1 MTTTSG
7 VGSLHTC
14 GYCGQEVSEGDQ
26 YCLNC
31 GRAVQTIAPRAS
43 GGLVKP
49 AIGALKSIELAKL
62 HERIAEW
69 AKKLVDLTRRN
80 RLLYFRSTRSS
91 TLQIIE
97 PTMEE
102 VFNRLVIDDKPWH
115 FYIPPEDSTASKN
128 RLTSTLEPVLNHEPD
143 ETLLSAYQPENEVVT
158 KDRNATE
165 LKCVSENPVEDVLI
179 NLYRR
184 AHTEFEERGVRILY
198 VTFGMLDWSEQPQG
212 DHIKSPLLLVPVEL
226 RRESAS
232 QPFELRLAED
242 EIVLNPALST
252 QLKNEF
258 RIELQDPSDW
268 EGLSGLQTYLSD
280 AERSISSMNFTI
292 SKECWIGL
300 FSFYKLPI
308 YNDLKEHEA
317 MVIEN
322 PLVQALGG
330 IGRIDSG
337 ELVDPRELDRK
348 VEPQQSL
355 VVLDA
360 DSSQLACIESIK
372 KGSHLAVQGPPGT
385 GKSQTIVN
393 LIAEF
398 VSCGKSVLFVSE
410 KMAALEVVHKR
421 LRDHGLGHL
430 CLELHSN
437 KANKKVV
444 VDTLYNSCLEN
455 IEVKGSPMSEHDF
468 KKLGFKRDE
477 LNRYVD
483 LLHREQQPLSLT
495 AFQALGELARLDQY
509 PTLTSARG
517 DPGNLTVDH
526 IEQAVNLAKRL
537 GAVWSIALQGDKFP
551 WRGCTSNQYSLELR
565 TRILALLGS
574 YLKATETLER
584 DASQIAALFGL
595 PKPKSGSDLW
605 ILEVG
610 KMLHECPGVP
620 RILLTAKGDPYQNL
634 RGARQSEE
642 PWEYTSI
649 TDDYGRGIIELDLPR
664 LIQLWQSPLRW
675 INPHFYV
682 GRSRLRKLR
691 VHDRPIQDS
700 LKDLKNALQLKEAI
714 DWALHF
720 RSRIPTEITDDL
732 LQIAES
738 GSARAPNLTQL
749 ENSITDH
756 HKALTSL
763 SEFFEPGYPKIQGVY
778 LGVTPFQLQQT
789 HIGSLIESIDALR
802 DWIDYRNIERQFA
815 DLRLHALFRALEA
828 CYVRS
833 DELGA
838 VVRKSL
844 LQEWL
849 DWLFAKEPLLGQ
861 FRHVEHER
869 LVNEFRELDAQQ
881 WKLGPHRVIHNAA
894 KFKPPISTY
903 PDSEFDILRRE
914 ALKKRRHLPLRKLF
928 PKISNLLLKIKPCL
942 LMSPLSVSQ
951 FLDPER
957 FVFELVV
964 FDEASQVRTEDSI
977 GAIYRGK
984 QIVVCG
990 DDKQLPPTSFFEGM
1004 LSDEYYETAEDAY
1017 DEYESILHAI
1027 TAAGV
1032 NTSMLRWH
1040 YRSRHESLIAF
1051 SNHQFYGDKLVT
1063 FPSAVDSSPDL
1074 GVKFI
1079 YVPNGV
1085 YDRGGRRDNRI
1096 EAEKVVDLI
1105 VSHLMNS
1112 PGKSLG
1118 VVAFSNSQSN
1128 TIEDLVEKM
1137 RKEHPEFEKSFA
1149 EDRLEG
1155 FFVKNL
1161 ENVQGDERDVMIFSV
1176 GYGRDPQSRLTMN
1189 FGPLNREGGQ
1199 RRLNVAITRA
1209 REKVFLV
1216 SSIKAQDFDLTQVNA
1231 PGVLHLQKYLQ
1242 YAEQG
1247 PSALAFT
1254 SNSGGEYESP
1264 LEAEVAEEIKTLGY
1278 GVRAQVGC
1286 SGYRIDLGVIDPAR
1300 PGQFILGVEC
1310 DGATYH
1316 SACTARDRDRIRQ
1329 EVLEKLR
1336 WKIHRIWAPD
1346 FVTRRDAEVRRLK
1359 EAIELARNSQRTV
1372 NQNGNDGKDD
1382 RLQLN
1387 LTQTGNTVVR
1397 QNAGW
1402 AVFYE
1407 ACVPHF
1413 RPPWNTQFH
1422 EATGTLGKLL
1432 REIVKK
1438 EGPVHVEIA
1447 TRRLAEAWGLHR
1459 VGSRMTHAVDDAIR
1473 YLLRSHGAVRRG
1485 DFLWPVGEGFQLQV
1499 RKPNPNDERTIR
1511 SIRQIPPQEIEL
1523 AFTKVLEEALSMP
1536 REALITQVGR
1546 LFGSDRIPS
1555 ESQNLLDQILRKLIS
1570 DRSIIEN
1577 EGRLSLALPGYKVA

>member
-1 MTTTSG
+1 MPRESKDSEEIA
-7 VGSLHTC
+7 GSL
-14 GYCGQEVSEGDQ
+14 EVRELRESYD
-26 YCLNC
+26 
-31 GRAVQTIAPRAS
+31 RITDDS
-43 GGLVKP
+43 VKP
-49 AIGALKSIELAKL
+49 GIGTIMSIELAKL

-69 AKKLVDLTRRN
+69 RKKLVDLTRRN

-102 VFNRLVIDDKPWH
+102 VFNRLVINDKPWH
-115 FYIPPEDSTASKN
+115 FYIPPENSTTSKN
-128 RLTSTLEPVLNHEPD
+128 QLTQSTLEPVLNHEPGK
-143 ETLLSAYQPENEVVT
+143 TLLSVYQPENEAVA
-158 KDRNATE
+158 KDRSATE
-165 LKCVSENPVEDVLI
+165 LKCVSENPVEDVLS

-184 AHTEFEERGVRILY
+184 AHTEFEERGVRILH
-198 VTFGMLDWSEQPQG
+198 VTFGMLDWSEQPQS
-212 DHIKSPLLLVPVEL
+212 DRIKSPLLLVPVEL
-226 RRESAS
+226 TRESAS

-242 EIVLNPALST
+242 EIVLNPALNT
-252 QLKNEF
+252 QLTNEF
-258 RIELQDPSDW
+258 RIELPEPSDW
-268 EGLSGLQTYLSD
+268 EDLSGLQTYLSD
-280 AERSISSMNFTI
+280 VERSISAMKFTI

-317 MVIEN
+317 IVVQN
-322 PLVQALGG
+322 PLVRALGG
-330 IGRIDSG
+330 IGRVESG
-337 ELVDPRELDRK
+337 ELVDPSELDRK

-372 KGSHLAVQGPPGT
+372 TGSHLVVQGPPGT

-398 VSCGKSVLFVSE
+398 VSRGKSVLFVSE
-410 KMAALEVVHKR
+410 KMAALEVVYKR
-421 LRDHGLGHL
+421 LMDRGLGHL
-430 CLELHSN
+430 CLEIHSN

-455 IEVKGSPMSEHDF
+455 IEAKGSPMSENDF
-468 KKLGFKRDE
+468 KKLEFKRAE
-477 LNRYVD
+477 LNKYVES
-483 LLHREQQPLSLT
+483 LHHEQQPLGLT
-495 AFQALGELARLDQY
+495 AYQILGELARLDQY
-509 PTLTSARG
+509 PTLTSGRG
-517 DPGNLTVDH
+517 DPGNLTVDQ

-537 GAVWSIALQGDKFP
+537 SSVWSVALQGDKFP
-551 WRGCTSNQYSLELR
+551 WRGCTSKQYSMELR
-565 TRILALLGS
+565 TRMLESLS
-574 YLKATETLER
+574 SCLKATENLER
-584 DASQIAALFGL
+584 DASQIMALFGL
-595 PKPKSGSDLW
+595 PNPKSGSDLW

-620 RILLTAKGDPYQNL
+620 RILLTAKGDLYQDV
-634 RGARQSEE
+634 RGARQSEGR
-642 PWEYTSI
+642 WKYTSI
-649 TDDYGRGIIELDLPR
+649 TDDYERGIIELDLPR

-675 INPHFYV
+675 VNPHFYV
-682 GRSRLRKLR
+682 GRSRLRKLG
-691 VHDRPIQDS
+691 VHDRPTQDS
-700 LKDLKNALQLKEAI
+700 LNDLKRALQLKEAI

-720 RSRIPTEITDDL
+720 RSKVPTEITNEL
-732 LQIAES
+732 LQIAEN
-738 GSARAPNLTQL
+738 GSASAPNLTQL
-749 ENSITDH
+749 ENSIINYN
-756 HKALTSL
+756 KALTSL
-763 SEFFEPGYPKIQGVY
+763 FEFFEPGYPKIQGVY
-778 LGVTPFQLQQT
+778 VGAAPFQLQRT
-789 HIGSLIESIDALR
+789 HIGSMIGSIDTLR
-802 DWIDYRNIERQFA
+802 DWIDYRNIEKQFA
-815 DLRLHALFRALEA
+815 DLRLHALFRALETHS
-828 CYVRS
+828 VRS

-844 LQEWL
+844 LQEWI

-861 FRHVEHER
+861 FRYVEHER
-869 LVNEFRELDAQQ
+869 LINEFRELDTQQ
-881 WKLGPHRVIHNAA
+881 WRLGPHRVIHSAA

-928 PKISNLLLKIKPCL
+928 PMISNLLLRIKPCL

-957 FVFELVV
+957 FVFDLVI

-984 QIVVCG
+984 QTVVCG
-990 DDKQLPPTSFFEGM
+990 DDKQLPPTSFFEGI
-1004 LSDEYYETAEDAY
+1004 LSDEYYETTEDTF
-1017 DEYESILHAI
+1017 DEYESILQAI

-1032 NTSMLRWH
+1032 TPIMLRWH

-1074 GVKFI
+1074 GVKFV
-1079 YVPNGV
+1079 YVPNGI
-1085 YDRGGRRDNRI
+1085 YDRGKKRDNRI
-1096 EAEKVVDLI
+1096 EAEKVIDLI

-1118 VVAFSNSQSN
+1118 VVSFSISQSN

-1137 RKEHPEFEKSFA
+1137 RKEHPEFEKFFA

-1176 GYGRDPQSRLTMN
+1176 GYGRDAQGRLTMN

-1216 SSIKAQDFDLTQVNA
+1216 SSIKAQDFDLTQLSV
-1231 PGVLHLQKYLQ
+1231 PGVLQLHKYLQ

-1247 PSALAFT
+1247 SKALEFI
-1254 SNSGGEYESP
+1254 SSSGGEYESP
-1264 LEAEVAEEIKTLGY
+1264 LEAKVAEEIKNLGY

-1316 SACTARDRDRIRQ
+1316 SAYTARDRDRIRQ
-1329 EVLEKLR
+1329 EVLERLGWR
-1336 WKIHRIWAPD
+1336 IHRVWAPD
-1346 FVTRRDAEVRRLK
+1346 FVTRHDLEVQRLK
-1359 EAIELARNSQRTV
+1359 QAIENTRNSLPQSP
-1372 NQNGNDGKDD
+1372 QQAGGED
-1382 RLQLN
+1382 REKLETTSN
-1387 LTQTGNTVVR
+1387 LTE
-1397 QNAGW
+1397 QNSNSNPDW
-1402 AVFYE
+1402 ATYYKVH
-1407 ACVPHF
+1407 VPSF
-1413 RPPWNTQFH
+1413 RPPWNLQFH
-1422 EATGTLGKLL
+1422 DPRAARILSKQLI
-1432 REIVKK
+1432 EIVDN
-1438 EGPVHVEIA
+1438 EGPIHVDNA
-1447 TRRLAEAWGLHR
+1447 SHRLAQAWGLHR
-1459 VGSRMTHAVDDAIR
+1459 VGHRMSEAASVAIR
-1473 YLLRSHGAVRRG
+1473 IALKSNQIDRTD
-1485 DFLWPVGEGFQLQV
+1485 DFLYPKKDWRSRLRV
-1499 RKPNPNDERTIR
+1499 RKPEPNDRDTFR
-1511 SIRQIPPQEIEL
+1511 NLTQIPPEEIEL
-1523 AFTKVLEEALSMP
+1523 AFTKILQEALSIP
-1536 REALITQVGR
+1536 RETLTIQTARMLGIDRVSSEAQQSMDQALER
-1546 LFGSDRIPS
+1546 
-1555 ESQNLLDQILRKLIS
+1555 LIS
-1570 DRSIIEN
+1570 KGGIIER
-1577 EGRLSLALPGYKVA
+1577 EGRLIPANMPA